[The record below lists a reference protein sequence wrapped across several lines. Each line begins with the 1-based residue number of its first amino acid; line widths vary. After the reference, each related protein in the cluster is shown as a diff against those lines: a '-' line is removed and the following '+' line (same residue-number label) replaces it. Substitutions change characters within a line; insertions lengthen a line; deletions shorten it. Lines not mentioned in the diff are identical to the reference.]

1 MIAQLFEPNRRV
13 PEWRASRP
21 RSLGTQRDI
30 VTGSLYLAA
39 NMHDGLPSLPGDV
52 VTRRCARS

>member
-1 MIAQLFEPNRRV
+1 MCQSGVPHDRV
-13 PEWRASRP
+13 A
-21 RSLGTQRDI
+21 LGTQRDI

-52 VTRRCARS
+52 VTGGAHARDVSQWGSLP